1 MAQTSKV
8 ALANIASGQTDSS
21 LVVAVPGKTIRVVS
35 AFLVTAATATNVT
48 FNTKPVGSGTAISQL
63 IACGANG
70 GLVLPY
76 NFDGW
81 FSTNSGEG
89 LSVTTGS
96 GSTTGI
102 NVTYLEI

>member
-8 ALANIASGQTDSS
+8 AIANIGSATTDGA
-21 LVVAVPGKTIRVVS
+21 VITGVANKCLRIVS
-35 AFLVTAATATNVT
+35 AFVVTGGTATNVT
-48 FNTKPVGSGTAISQL
+48 FNTKPAGSGTAISQL
-63 IACGANG
+63 IACAANG

-81 FSTNSGEG
+81 FTTNVGDG
-89 LSVTTGS
+89 LTVTTSS

>member
-8 ALANIASGQTDSS
+8 ALANVAASQTDAN
-21 LVVAVPGKTIRVVS
+21 VITAVSGKTLRIVS
-35 AFLVTAATATNVT
+35 AFLVTGATATNVT
-48 FNTKPVGSGTAISQL
+48 FNTKPSGAGTAISQL

-81 FSTNSGEG
+81 FTTNAGEG